1 MCLLHGA
8 TRPAQGSLYAARPDR
23 AHLASMD
30 EPLVRPPGPGT
41 TTIIAT
47 DSAGRLSPV
56 TGVDVHHM
64 GGAFGRVP
72 EDATAFPNRSALR
85 AYGPDKLARG

>member
-1 MCLLHGA
+1 
-8 TRPAQGSLYAARPDR
+8 
-23 AHLASMD
+23 MD

-85 AYGPDKLARG
+85 ACGPDKLARLTALKDRYDPGNVLALNHNVPPSAAG